1 MADNPIVDLIG
12 EEEFEWLSS
21 RFSDSTTLMDVPQDI
36 LDRLA
41 SVDISRRGY
50 GGDRN
55 SVTAIALITFAY
67 RMTHRIPEARHGPKE
82 ILLLKVLARAE
93 AQRRQGERDLE
104 NPCWRVPLVE
114 LITGAVGERVR
125 AMRVMNAPD

>member
-1 MADNPIVDLIG
+1 
-12 EEEFEWLSS
+12 EEFEWLSS

-93 AQRRQGERDLE
+93 AQRRKGERDLE